1 MLFSKIA
8 MASIVTVPREQYYDD
23 MFGSSGSESEDGDS
37 MLISVCLKERV
48 KLVKFMKVR
57 FRAEPDE
64 DETT

>member
-57 FRAEPDE
+57 
-64 DETT
+64 

>member
-8 MASIVTVPREQYYDD
+8 MASIVTVPREQYDD

-57 FRAEPDE
+57 
-64 DETT
+64 